1 MVFYQE
7 ARVKFDLLWN
17 YPAGGMSFLPICYL
31 NDRAYEESASM
42 EADPIGSLGTPAM
55 ITCSLKLFSQ
65 WIRQR
70 IS

>member
-17 YPAGGMSFLPICYL
+17 YPTGGMSFLPICYL

-42 EADPIGSLGTPAM
+42 EVDPIGLARHSSNDNL
-55 ITCSLKLFSQ
+55 
-65 WIRQR
+65 
-70 IS
+70 